1 MYTILCVI
9 ELLKA
14 ACPSTLPLKINHA
27 DRLALSNVRLMAVA
41 RFLRPSRKLI
51 TASPRATHP
60 RFTVQSI
67 RIYGPKP
74 CPCAVNWILLPY
86 KSSGAFQKINA
97 LVYVLKLTVCI
108 DTEEIELIVDSVP
121 KSIKADLIK
130 GVLTI
135 KIGCDCDRLSGHYKR
150 GD

>member
-1 MYTILCVI
+1 MNPEAFRYFHVFPLMVRAHSRTEDGNNLLHS
-9 ELLKA
+9 ELL
-14 ACPSTLPLKINHA
+14 
-27 DRLALSNVRLMAVA
+27 
-41 RFLRPSRKLI
+41 FKLI

-60 RFTVQSI
+60 RFTGCLI
-67 RIYGPKP
+67 RVYGPKP
-74 CPCAVNWILLPY
+74 CPCAVNWFLLPY
-86 KSSGAFQKINA
+86 KSSGAFQKMNA

>member
-1 MYTILCVI
+1 MLVPKMETIFYT
-9 ELLKA
+9 
-14 ACPSTLPLKINHA
+14 PSCY
-27 DRLALSNVRLMAVA
+27 S
-41 RFLRPSRKLI
+41 KLI

-60 RFTVQSI
+60 RFTGYLI
-67 RIYGPKP
+67 RVYGPKP

-97 LVYVLKLTVCI
+97 LVHVLKLTVCI

-135 KIGCDCDRLSGHYKR
+135 KIELRAGLDTS
-150 GD
+150 